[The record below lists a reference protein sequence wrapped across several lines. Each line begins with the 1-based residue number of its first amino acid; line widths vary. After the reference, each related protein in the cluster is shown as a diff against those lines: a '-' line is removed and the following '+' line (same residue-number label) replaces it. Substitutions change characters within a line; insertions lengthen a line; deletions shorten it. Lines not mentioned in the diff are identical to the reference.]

1 MMLLD
6 LLSWLGTL
14 SQIRRTFLFLRTD
27 HSLTEKDSQSIL
39 YTCMLAYM
47 WLCAHAGLYSNMR
60 FILLDSLFCES
71 LLALLTNGVTWW

>member
-14 SQIRRTFLFLRTD
+14 SQIRRTFLLLQTD
-27 HSLTEKDSQSIL
+27 HSLTEKDIL

-47 WLCAHAGLYSNMR
+47 RLCAHAGLYSNMH